1 MSSTSERE
9 PSSWLRARV
18 RAVRNFLAQGVWS
31 MELGGLPTL
40 RAFAYKTMRVSYLA
54 ARGFVEDRCLFRSS
68 ALTYITVLSLVPMLA
83 FAFSVAKGLGA
94 YQSIRQDALDPFLD
108 RMLGPTVAAASADGS
123 AAGVELR
130 GAIDKVLA
138 FVQDT
143 DVRKLGAFGLL
154 ILAFTVIKL
163 LGSIE
168 QSFNEIWGVHKARS
182 LARKVSDYLSIIV
195 IVPILLTAATAA
207 TTAIQGQRIAGFLE
221 GQLGLSQF
229 AEYYAHFTSLAAIWA
244 GFTFVFLFMPN
255 TRVRVGSALL
265 GGIVGG
271 SLWQIAMVLHVKF
284 QIGVAN
290 YNAIYSTFAALPIF
304 MFWLYVSWV
313 TVLLGAEVAFA
324 HQNEPAYRQVARSRH
339 HDQSFKEVLA
349 LRAMVRV
356 AMTFLAGQPPRHT
369 VQLALDL
376 HVPERSL
383 DEVLERLR
391 SAGLVALA
399 DEHAGLDV
407 EVLPA
412 RALEHIRLGD
422 VLDALRDKREVY
434 QVPRHDRLDERL
446 ATALARYEDDVAGA
460 SGNLD
465 LRRLAERC
473 LEAGER
479 AEDEDEAGARALLEG
494 V

>member
-1 MSSTSERE
+1 MSSTGAKKS
-9 PSSWLRARV
+9 SSWLHVRV
-18 RAVRNFLAQGVWS
+18 RAARKFLAQDVWS
-31 MELGGLPTL
+31 IELGGLPTM

-68 ALTYITVLSLVPMLA
+68 ALTYITVLSLVPMMA

-108 RMLGPTVAAASADGS
+108 RMLGPPVVATGADGS

-130 GAIDKVLA
+130 DAIDKILA

-143 DVRKLGAFGLL
+143 DVRSLGAFGLL
-154 ILAFTVIKL
+154 ILAFTAIKL

-182 LARKVSDYLSIIV
+182 LVRKVSDYLSIIV
-195 IVPILLTAATAA
+195 IVPILLTAAIAA
-207 TTAIQGQRIAGFLE
+207 TTVIQGPRIAVFLDE
-221 GQLGLSQF
+221 QLGLSQF
-229 AEYYAHFTSLAAIWA
+229 TEYYARFTSLAAIWA

-271 SLWQIAMVLHVKF
+271 SLWQIAQVLHVKF

-313 TVLLGAEVAFA
+313 TVLLGAEVAYA
-324 HQNEPAYRQVARSRH
+324 HQNELAYRQVARSRH
-339 HDQSFKEVLA
+339 HDQPFKEVLA

-356 AMTFLAGQPPRHT
+356 AVAFLTGQPPMRT

-383 DEVLERLR
+383 DEVLGRLR
-391 SAGLVALA
+391 GAGLIALA

-412 RALEHIRLGD
+412 RALEHIALGD
-422 VLDALRDKREVY
+422 VLDAIRQKRDAY
-434 QVPRHDRLDERL
+434 QVPRHDQLDETL
-446 ATALARYEDDVAGA
+446 ATALARYENDVSAA
-460 SGNLD
+460 PANLD

-473 LEAGER
+473 LRAGEQVP
-479 AEDEDEAGARALLEG
+479 DEAGARALLEG
-494 V
+494 A